1 MNKNKP
7 NMVQAAKS
15 CLPKHHRLHHCQ
27 QWIQAWINGEI
38 NVVKVQSGQKWS
50 VWCQKKNGPRWSK
63 STILRLRRLG
73 WTRATNFDL
82 RPDPRHSVL
91 FKMHIQQNSSSMF
104 LGFTLMISIGS
115 FGWLSDYLA
124 IWLTHIIL
132 HRASSTSTWST
143 ILLYPCCPFG
153 RFTSSFTWQ
162 PSLGDSKPRFTLSTA
177 LSRSYESRVVDGFP
191 YLLLLWSASS
201 SQTSIHFTVIPHE
214 PSSFWLT
221 LSNGKNIKEPTLVNV
236 NSSYY
241 RHGLLGRNVE
251 YLWDTVFENP
261 FYFFFLDK
269 CFSDFWGCLPVSPRL
284 PVNPVLQSDLS
295 LVKDTS
301 CVDKLSQRGDSR
313 LMGLMATALM
323 SYISCKVIST
333 WVEISESQSLWFRPT
348 WLQNSTTIGM
358 LIKEVLLDADSQ
370 GRIWMS
376 LGYCGIQVFRFRK
389 STEICMNL
397 WLLAAL
403 DRHFFTLLHAFQSL
417 ASTRIFPFVAL
428 HFHDSTT
435 DASVKQ
441 LSLIQNN
448 CFTSFPP
455 KVWFGGPCQQL
466 HSAHPASQT
475 IKCTPPESKE

>member
-1 MNKNKP
+1 
-7 NMVQAAKS
+7 
-15 CLPKHHRLHHCQ
+15 
-27 QWIQAWINGEI
+27 
-38 NVVKVQSGQKWS
+38 
-50 VWCQKKNGPRWSK
+50 
-63 STILRLRRLG
+63 
-73 WTRATNFDL
+73 
-82 RPDPRHSVL
+82 
-91 FKMHIQQNSSSMF
+91 MF
-104 LGFTLMISIGS
+104 LGSTLMISIGS

-132 HRASSTSTWST
+132 HRSYRASSTSTWST

-177 LSRSYESRVVDGFP
+177 HEATRVESSMDFRTFSFFD
-191 YLLLLWSASS
+191 LLLHHRPRSTSQSYLMNLQASDWPC
-201 SQTSIHFTVIPHE
+201 QME
-214 PSSFWLT
+214 
-221 LSNGKNIKEPTLVNV
+221 KNIKEPTLVNV

-313 LMGLMATALM
+313 LMGLMATALI

-348 WLQNSTTIGM
+348 WLQNSTTICM
-358 LIKEVLLDADSQ
+358 LIKEVLLDADCQ

-389 STEICMNL
+389 STEIWWNL
-397 WLLAAL
+397 YES
-403 DRHFFTLLHAFQSL
+403 FT
-417 ASTRIFPFVAL
+417 P
-428 HFHDSTT
+428 
-435 DASVKQ
+435 
-441 LSLIQNN
+441 
-448 CFTSFPP
+448 
-455 KVWFGGPCQQL
+455 W
-466 HSAHPASQT
+466 
-475 IKCTPPESKE
+475 CTW